1 MDLNSFIKNM
11 ADQFDELNGLE
22 LSEST
27 NFKTLEDYS
36 SLTALN
42 IISMIDDEYGVYLK
56 GDDIRNSNS
65 ILDLFEIVK
74 AKSQG

>member
-1 MDLNSFIKNM
+1 M

-74 AKSQG
+74 VKSQGWLIIVSL

>member
-1 MDLNSFIKNM
+1 MDINIFIKNM

-22 LSEST
+22 LVEST
-27 NFKTLEDYS
+27 NFKSIEEYS

-56 GDDIRNSNS
+56 GDDIRNSTT
-65 ILDLFEIVK
+65 IKELFEIVI

>member
-27 NFKTLEDYS
+27 NFKTLVDYS

>member
-74 AKSQG
+74 TKSQG

>member
-74 AKSQG
+74 VKSQG